1 MRGIGLLPLILLA
14 APALAQAAPAK
25 KPSLEQR
32 VQRMEDESTIR
43 KMLIDYGAYLDG
55 KDYAAYA
62 GLFAQT
68 GVWNGG
74 FGSFTGPAAIAKM
87 LEDNLGKAQP
97 GYVNKQSFHM
107 LTNPRIEID
116 GDRAHVTSRYLFW
129 SRSADMKPTPML
141 AGRYVDEFV
150 REQGQWRIAKRTTYG
165 VIPFR
170 DPDHP
175 ETNDPAPQMGAAAAP
190 SDKARLDRLEAESA
204 IRRILV
210 DYAAFLDGRNYDRYA
225 ALFTPDGEW
234 TGGGGTQKGQPAIR
248 QMLAG
253 ILGPAGAPNSENF
266 HIISN
271 PEIDVAADGQ
281 SAKATSRYLFVMRGA
296 DGRPVPSLAGIYR
309 DELVRSGGQWLIRK
323 RIANDI
329 MPSAEQ
335 WRAIIA
341 AQNAGAKK

>member
-1 MRGIGLLPLILLA
+1 MLLA
-14 APALAQAAPAK
+14 MPVAAGAAPR

-32 VQRMEDESTIR
+32 VQRMEDESAIR
-43 KMLIDYGAYLDG
+43 KMLIDYGAYLDA

-62 GLFAQT
+62 GLFAKD
-68 GVWNGG
+68 GIWNGG
-74 FGSFTGPAAIAKM
+74 FGSFTGPAAIQKM

-97 GYVNKQSFHM
+97 GYVNRQSFHM
-107 LTNPRIEID
+107 LTNPIIEID
-116 GDRAHVTSRYLFW
+116 GDKAHVTSKYLFW
-129 SRSADMKPTPML
+129 TRSADLKPTPML
-141 AGRYVDEFV
+141 AGRYTDEFV
-150 REQGQWRIAKRTTYG
+150 RENGQWRIAKRTTYG

-175 ETNDPAPQMGAAAAP
+175 GTNDPAPQVGAATGP
-190 SDKARLDRLEAESA
+190 TDKARLEKLEAESA

-225 ALFTPDGEW
+225 ALFTADGEW

-253 ILGPAGAPNSENF
+253 ILGPAGAENRENF

-281 SAKATSRYLFVMRGA
+281 TAKATSRYLFVMRGP
-296 DGRPVPSLAGIYR
+296 DGRPVPSLAGIYH
-309 DELVRSGGQWLIRK
+309 DELVRQGGQWLIK
-323 RIANDI
+323 RRVADDI
-329 MPSAEQ
+329 MPTPEQ
-335 WRAIIA
+335 WRKIIA
-341 AQNAGAKK
+341 AQQAGAKK

>member
-1 MRGIGLLPLILLA
+1 MKRAGILSLILLA
-14 APALAQAAPAK
+14 MPASLDAAPK
-25 KPSLEQR
+25 LTLEQR

-43 KMLIDYGAYLDG
+43 RMLIDYGAYLDG

-62 GLFAQT
+62 GLFASN

-74 FGSFTGPAAIAKM
+74 FGSFTGPAAIARM
-87 LEDNLGKAQP
+87 LENNLGKAEA
-97 GYVNKQSFHM
+97 GYVNRQSFHM
-107 LTNPRIEID
+107 LTNPRIAID
-116 GDRAHVTSRYLFW
+116 GDKAHVTSRYLFW
-129 SRSADMKPTPML
+129 SRGADMRPTPML
-141 AGRYVDEFV
+141 AGRYTDEFV
-150 REQGQWRIAKRTTYG
+150 REKGQWRIARRTTYG

-175 ETNDPAPQMGAAAAP
+175 ETNDPAPQAAGAAAP
-190 SDKARLDRLEAESA
+190 TERARLERLEAEAA

-234 TGGGGTQKGQPAIR
+234 TGGGGTQKGQAAIR

-253 ILGPAGAPNSENF
+253 ILGPAGAANTENF

-323 RIANDI
+323 RNANDI

-341 AQNAGAKK
+341 TQNAGAKK